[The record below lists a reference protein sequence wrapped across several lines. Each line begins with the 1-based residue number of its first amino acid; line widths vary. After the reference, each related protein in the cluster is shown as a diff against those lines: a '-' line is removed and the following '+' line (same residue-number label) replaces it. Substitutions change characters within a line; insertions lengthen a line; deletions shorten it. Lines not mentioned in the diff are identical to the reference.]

1 MAHTTETKISNN
13 VEIYKDGDKWKQ
25 DNIDKNYISKEYS
38 IRHEGDIKDYTV
50 TITNENKIDI
60 CYNEMFENRTDETE
74 EKFETAQ
81 ELLEKFEA
89 NPRVNGIVYAYY
101 EDYKKMKDIIGAYA
115 YRHGGRV

>member
-1 MAHTTETKISNN
+1 MSKRHVMSGTLVLDTKTNKKMYPVGKWTTYSH
-13 VEIYKDGDKWKQ
+13 VLY
-25 DNIDKNYISKEYS
+25 NY
-38 IRHEGDIKDYTV
+38 
-50 TITNENKIDI
+50 NDI

-89 NPRVNGIVYAYY
+89 NPKVNGIVYAYY

>member
-1 MAHTTETKISNN
+1 MTARYVLKGKDVYDTKNN
-13 VEIYKDGDKWKQ
+13 KKMYPVGKW
-25 DNIDKNYISKEYS
+25 ITYSHVFYNY
-38 IRHEGDIKDYTV
+38 D
-50 TITNENKIDI
+50 DI

-81 ELLEKFEA
+81 ELLEKFET
-89 NPRVNGIVYAYY
+89 NPRVKGIVYAYY